1 MASSKKA
8 SSKKTSK
15 SSAKNAKPTAAKR
28 LHKTAKDQLNAV
40 ARGEA
45 GQKKAKPKPTPVR
58 STKKSI
64 TKKAGGAL
72 SAVKKAVRS
81 AAAKVTSAIKPGKK
95 KAATTA
101 AASRPKTEPRK
112 APARKV
118 QRVSDV
124 DASKLD
130 DLGGGQASSKF
141 PFDTKRSDAF
151 AEQDIRSALSTDDE
165 WQNEDH
171 LTNKTGDK
179 RIGTKGRKYQ

>member
-8 SSKKTSK
+8 SGKKTTK
-15 SSAKNAKPTAAKR
+15 SSAKAAKPTVAKR

-45 GQKKAKPKPTPVR
+45 GQKKATKAKPTPVR

-72 SAVKKAVRS
+72 SAVGKAVRS
-81 AAAKVTSAIKPGKK
+81 AAAKVTSALKPGKK
-95 KAATTA
+95 KATTSPTA
-101 AASRPKTEPRK
+101 RPKADARK
-112 APARKV
+112 APARRV

-151 AEQDIRSALSTDDE
+151 AEQDIRSALDTDDE
-165 WQNEDH
+165 WRDEDH